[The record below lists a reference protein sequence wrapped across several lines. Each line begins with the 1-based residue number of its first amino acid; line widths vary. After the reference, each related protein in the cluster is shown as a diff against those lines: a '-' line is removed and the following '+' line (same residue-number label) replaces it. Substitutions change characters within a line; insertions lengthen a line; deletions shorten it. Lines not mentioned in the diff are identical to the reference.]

1 MSSWIDV
8 PDLAAEIWRLVD
20 QVPPGQVTTY
30 GDIARRLGDV
40 KGAASVAELLLD
52 HQHTSECRCHRVVR
66 AGGAIG
72 LYGDGGSER
81 KAERLQTEGVPVV
94 DEAVPAGLIW
104 ATFPPGPG
112 PLERLRDFQ
121 NSVPTR
127 LSLAA
132 TGIRPP
138 TIGALDVAYPR
149 PGIALGAYALLDADT
164 LELLWSRTI
173 ETAVTFPYIPGYL
186 TFRELPVLE
195 ALWREVLAE
204 DRAGEVV
211 MIDGNGILHPRRA
224 GIAAT
229 FGLLAEVPT
238 IGVTKSRLCGQIVGD
253 LEPLVPSAVMD
264 GDELLGAAIAP
275 ATGSA
280 KPIFVSPGNLLGIED
295 ATRITLS
302 TFRDH
307 RVPEPI
313 YHADRLS
320 KGRGA

>member
-8 PDLAAEIWRLVD
+8 PDLANETWSLVA
-20 QVPPGQVTTY
+20 QVPAGRVTTY
-30 GDIARRLGDV
+30 GDIARQLGDV
-40 KGAASVAELLLD
+40 KAATSVAELLLE
-52 HQHTSECRCHRVVR
+52 HPHTADCPCHRVVR
-66 AGGAIG
+66 AGGALG
-72 LYGDGGSER
+72 LYGSGGTEQ
-81 KAERLQTEGVPVV
+81 KAARLQQDGVSVA
-94 DEAVPAGLIW
+94 DDAVSAPALWTDFRCGSR
-104 ATFPPGPG
+104 
-112 PLERLRDFQ
+112 PLHRLREFQ
-121 NSVPTR
+121 NSVPSR
-127 LSLAA
+127 LVLTA
-132 TGIRPP
+132 TGLLPR
-138 TIGALDVAYPR
+138 TIGALDVAYPA
-149 PGIALGAYALLDADT
+149 PGVAQGAYALLEAET
-164 LELLWSRTI
+164 LELLWSRTVR
-173 ETAVTFPYIPGYL
+173 TPVTFPYIPGYL

-204 DRAGEVV
+204 GRAGDVV

-229 FGLLAEVPT
+229 FGLLTKVPT
-238 IGVTKSRLCGQIVGD
+238 IGVTKSRLCGEIVGA
-253 LEPLVPSAVMD
+253 LEPIVPSAVME

-275 ATGSA
+275 STGSA

-320 KGRGA
+320 KGRGG